1 MLSAKIK
8 DSKLRKEFFRLEKK
22 LKVNKFLICNL
33 LSNPNR
39 NYSDTSLIYSQ
50 LLKTKT
56 VKKISKIR
64 LSNRCISSNRGKG
77 ILRAY
82 SLSRIVMREYLQFG
96 LIPGFKK
103 SVW

>member
-1 MLSAKIK
+1 M
-8 DSKLRKEFFRLEKK
+8 
-22 LKVNKFLICNL
+22 
-33 LSNPNR
+33 
-39 NYSDTSLIYSQ
+39 
-50 LLKTKT
+50 KT

-64 LSNRCISSNRGKG
+64 LSNRCTSSNRGKG
-77 ILRAY
+77 TLRAY

>member
-1 MLSAKIK
+1 MLLAKIK
-8 DSKLRKEFFRLEKK
+8 DTKFRKQYNIVEKK

-39 NYSDTSLIYSQ
+39 LNTKLCAIHIQ
-50 LLKTKT
+50 LLKTKNSQR
-56 VKKISKIR
+56 ISKIK
-64 LSNRCISSNRGKG
+64 LSNRCIGSNRGRG
-77 ILRAY
+77 VLRSY

-96 LIPGFKK
+96 VIPGFRK